1 MNNELIG
8 TCIVGQSGG
17 PTSVINASIYGV
29 IRTALDDPH
38 ITKVYGAAHGIRG
51 ILDENLYDMGKEAAY
66 ELSLLLNTPSSAY
79 HKRAHRGTAPC
90 RC

>member
-8 TCIVGQSGG
+8 NCIVGQSGG

-38 ITKVYGAAHGIRG
+38 INKVYGAA
-51 ILDENLYDMGKEAAY
+51 
-66 ELSLLLNTPSSAY
+66 SSTTCCTTWEK
-79 HKRAHRGTAPC
+79 KRPTSFRSF
-90 RC
+90 

>member
-38 ITKVYGAAHGIRG
+38 ITKVYGAAHGICMIWVKRRH
-51 ILDENLYDMGKEAAY
+51 M
-66 ELSLLLNTPSSAY
+66 SS
-79 HKRAHRGTAPC
+79 HC
-90 RC
+90 F